1 MKTPISSLLVKGDG
15 RNLRRE
21 TGIVTSK
28 FSYLEGRREE
38 SADTMRAGRVA
49 VIVVPLRRQARM
61 KAAVVEAGMT
71 RERKL
76 DWRGSEIEAPDQRL
90 LRFGAGVDGWV
101 VWGWRAS
108 RLGNIVLST
117 NGIVVFRRG
126 LELVERA
133 MRKCL

>member
-1 MKTPISSLLVKGDG
+1 MKTPISSVLVKGDG
-15 RNLRRE
+15 RNRRRE
-21 TGIVTSK
+21 TGIVASK

-49 VIVVPLRRQARM
+49 VIVVLRRRQARM

-76 DWRGSEIEAPDQRL
+76 DLRGWEIKAPDQRL

-101 VWGWRAS
+101 GWGWRVS
-108 RLGNIVLST
+108 RLGNIALSR
-117 NGIVVFRRG
+117 NEIVVFGRG
-126 LELVERA
+126 QGLVERA
-133 MRKCL
+133 ERKCL